1 MNLHVFYVNR
11 KNSFLIFLVFIV
23 YYYELWVL
31 FLKSSDVGLGGRE
44 VKFIIYAK
52 ARKRDFILKYGY
64 FVEIIKNCGRIMQR
78 V

>member
-1 MNLHVFYVNR
+1 MGFVFKIIGCWTRGR
-11 KNSFLIFLVFIV
+11 K
-23 YYYELWVL
+23 
-31 FLKSSDVGLGGRE
+31 
-44 VKFIIYAK
+44 VKLIIYAK